1 MTPAIAIEAG
11 LRLHHAARAVA
22 IDNRNDGYGTPTA
35 GHTDDD
41 VASPRAS
48 VTWTVGAGT
57 HVGLL
62 VSEGFRS
69 GGVASALLL
78 AATRAYGPEHAW
90 NYECFVRQQTPDGRF
105 WAQANAYF
113 MDWRAQQVSTTLPGG
128 VPGLDDVVV
137 NAGRSQLHGFELET
151 GWRFAPHWSAF
162 ASLGQQITRFLE
174 FANGGVDY
182 AGDPFPNA
190 PRWTASLG
198 AGRGL
203 DDTRPG
209 LFGGATLT
217 WRDATYSIIGLRD
230 FTALESRTLLSAKL
244 GWRWRSGASLMVFGE
259 NLLDDKFAYTRLD
272 WRIFGVATPVGRV
285 SQPRTLG
292 VGAEFAW

>member
-1 MTPAIAIEAG
+1 MGSDLCIGDRSWEGPHFLFREAPTVAERCSFCGDRECEELFLTTRKLWGCTDCLAAVARCCECAIAIEAG

-57 HVGLL
+57 HVWLL

-162 ASLGQQITRFLE
+162 ASRGQQIVAL
-174 FANGGVDY
+174 GGEHDFGQLPRRQIVVDDHH
-182 AGDPFPNA
+182 A
-190 PRWTASLG
+190 
-198 AGRGL
+198 
-203 DDTRPG
+203 
-209 LFGGATLT
+209 
-217 WRDATYSIIGLRD
+217 
-230 FTALESRTLLSAKL
+230 
-244 GWRWRSGASLMVFGE
+244 
-259 NLLDDKFAYTRLD
+259 
-272 WRIFGVATPVGRV
+272 
-285 SQPRTLG
+285 
-292 VGAEFAW
+292 